1 MELLSSEFLSALLAI
16 IVIDL
21 VLAGDNAIVI
31 ALAARGLP
39 AHLRKSAIVWG
50 TVGAIVVRTLMTLV
64 VVWLLKIPGLL
75 ALGGALL
82 VWIAWKL
89 VIDNDSEGGHQMGGS
104 TTFWGAM
111 KTIVIADALMGLD
124 NVLAV
129 AGAAQGSFLLVV
141 LGLLISIPIVIWGS
155 QLILKYV
162 ERFPVIVYIGA
173 GVLAWT
179 AVKMVSSE
187 PLLEEFLAEH
197 AYIKPLA
204 YALTIGGIV
213 IGGFLVN
220 HAQVRSRVAEL
231 VVDMDVSTEPTVV
244 TPEGFSRSATGF
256 SPADGVTKG
265 GSMSKILLPVDGSP
279 NALRAVRHVV
289 NQYMSNHEIEVHLLH
304 ARTPLTQH
312 AAMFLSR
319 KTRMDYHRAEADK
332 AIAPAREM
340 LKRFGVPFTEHVELG
355 DRAEVITRAAD
366 RLNVGQIVM
375 GTARKNSLTRLIE
388 DSVTNRVLELTHVP
402 VQVVAGESVSRLER
416 FGVPAG
422 VAAALA
428 LVVIAVD

>member
-1 MELLSSEFLSALLAI
+1 MELFSTDFLSALLAI

-31 ALAARGLP
+31 ALAARSLP
-39 AHLRKSAIVWG
+39 PQLRKPAIVWG
-50 TVGAIVVRTLMTLV
+50 TLGAIVVRTAMTLV

-75 ALGGALL
+75 AIGGALL
-82 VWIAWKL
+82 IWIAWKL
-89 VIDNDSEGGHQMGGS
+89 VIDNESEDGHHVGGS
-104 TTFWGAM
+104 TTFFGAM

-162 ERFPVIVYIGA
+162 ERFPVIVYVGA

-179 AVKMVSSE
+179 AVKMVTSE
-187 PLLEEFLAEH
+187 PLLEEFLAQY
-197 AYIKPLA
+197 AFVKPLA
-204 YALTIGGIV
+204 YALVIGGIV

-231 VVDMDVSTEPTVV
+231 VIDVNVSTEPTVI
-244 TPEGFSRSATGF
+244 TPEGATQ
-256 SPADGVTKG
+256 G
-265 GSMSKILLPVDGSP
+265 GSMNKILLPVDGSP
-279 NALRAVRHVV
+279 NALRAVRHVI
-289 NQYMSNHEIEVHLLH
+289 NQYMSNHEMELHLLH
-304 ARTPLTQH
+304 VRTPLTQH
-312 AAMFLSR
+312 AARFLSR
-319 KTRMDYHRAEADK
+319 KTRKDFHRDEADK
-332 AIAPAREM
+332 ALASAREM
-340 LKRFGVPFTEHVELG
+340 LKRFGVPFAEHVELG
-355 DRAEVITRAAD
+355 ERAETITRAAE
-366 RLNVGQIVM
+366 RLGVGQIVM

-388 DSVTNRVLELTHVP
+388 DSVTNRVLELTSVP